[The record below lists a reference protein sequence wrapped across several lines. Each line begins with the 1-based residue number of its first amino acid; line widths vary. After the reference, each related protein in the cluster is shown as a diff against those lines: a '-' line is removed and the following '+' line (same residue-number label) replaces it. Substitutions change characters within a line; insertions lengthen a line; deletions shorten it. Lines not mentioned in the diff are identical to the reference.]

1 MAIRKRQQIV
11 VAISVVDTA
20 LLRPILSFA
29 PKRRDTSTEEPML
42 QPKAKAMKISVI
54 S

>member
-1 MAIRKRQQIV
+1 MRSMKQTTVAEMDV
-11 VAISVVDTA
+11 VTEVLS
-20 LLRPILSFA
+20 LLNSFA
-29 PKRRDTSTEEPML
+29 PKSLETRTEAPML